1 MTAATASTAV
11 QPFVQFKDE
20 FERAFPTMTS
30 MLPAHVKPEKFK
42 AIVIAAVTSNPDLL
56 TVDRRSLFKA
66 CRDAAELGL
75 SLNPALGEA
84 DILKQYDKRA
94 GGYIARFSP
103 RYGGLMKL
111 ARQSGQIRTI
121 YAHTVRDA
129 DEFDIVLG
137 TTKTIT
143 HKPATKER
151 GALTGVYCV
160 WHMTNGV
167 VDFEYMDKDQVI
179 AIRARSSA
187 KTKDGT
193 VVGPWVTD
201 EEEMWR
207 KTVVRRASKYMPRSP
222 EVERMAA
229 ALNDLDGDPI
239 PGVMQADMDGAVD
252 VTDWGTDIP
261 PDTGGAMEGEATVV
275 AEETPA
281 PAQAKAAA
289 QVDALAAKLA
299 PAATAPA
306 PTTASKAAP
315 QPRKPRPRIME
326 VPQVNGAPDWQAYA
340 AQMQDALSDSKDP
353 QALWTANA
361 IVLANLKTGAPGL
374 YANLDGFRGTLGDA

>member
-1 MTAATASTAV
+1 MTASTAPGTAV

-143 HKPATKER
+143 HKPATKDR

-167 VDFEYMDKDQVI
+167 VDFEYMDKDQVL
-179 AIRARSSA
+179 AIRSRSSA

-239 PGVMQADMDGAVD
+239 PGVMQTEVGDAVD
-252 VTDWGTDIP
+252 VTDWGTEEMP
-261 PDTGGAMEGEATVV
+261 ADTGGAVEAEATVV
-275 AEETPA
+275 EEAPA

-289 QVDALAAKLA
+289 QVDMLATKLGAAPA
-299 PAATAPA
+299 PAAAAAKPAPA
-306 PTTASKAAP
+306 A
-315 QPRKPRPRIME
+315 RKPRPRIME
-326 VPQVNGAPDWQAYA
+326 VPQKDGAPDWQAYA
-340 AQMQDALSDSKDP
+340 SQMQDALSDSKDP

-361 IVLANLKTGAPGL
+361 IVLANLKTAAPAL